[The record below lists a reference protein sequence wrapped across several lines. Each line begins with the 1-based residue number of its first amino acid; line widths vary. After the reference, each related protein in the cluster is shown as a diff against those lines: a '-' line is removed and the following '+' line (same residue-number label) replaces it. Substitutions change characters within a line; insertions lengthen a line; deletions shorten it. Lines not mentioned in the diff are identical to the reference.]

1 MVFHD
6 EIQTIRMCVKRNKEL
21 ENFIMEHSDEVE
33 IIEPKSL
40 RNKIFKKNQ
49 ICTQDI

>member
-1 MVFHD
+1 MKFKQL
-6 EIQTIRMCVKRNKEL
+6 ECGKRNKEL

-40 RNKIFKKNQ
+40 RNKILKNQ